1 MLSQKK
7 KKKLSEI
14 GVTYTYTHTHIY
26 IYGFAQLTIDLA
38 LLRDI
43 QVILEGN
50 ANECI

>member
-1 MLSQKK
+1 M
-7 KKKLSEI
+7 KL
-14 GVTYTYTHTHIY
+14 VLHTHTHTHTH

-50 ANECI
+50 ANECL

>member
-7 KKKLSEI
+7 ELSEI
-14 GVTYTYTHTHIY
+14 GVTYKYTHTHTHTHTY

-43 QVILEGN
+43 
-50 ANECI
+50 

>member
-1 MLSQKK
+1 MLSQKIK
-7 KKKLSEI
+7 KNLSEI
-14 GVTYTYTHTHIY
+14 GVTHTHTY

-50 ANECI
+50 ANECP